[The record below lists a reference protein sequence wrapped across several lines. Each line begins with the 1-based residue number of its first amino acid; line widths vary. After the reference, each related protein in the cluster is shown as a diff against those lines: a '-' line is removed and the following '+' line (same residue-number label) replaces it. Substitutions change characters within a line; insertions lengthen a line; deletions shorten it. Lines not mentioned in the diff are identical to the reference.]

1 MKLQI
6 KAGLI
11 TALYVAIAIG
21 VGSLAIFAPEVFT
34 ILVAGCIFSGVV
46 YHLYHHILYNLQR
59 TVDPKRD
66 SM

>member
-11 TALYVAIAIG
+11 TAMFVAIAIS
-21 VGSLAIFAPEVFT
+21 VGSLAVLAPEVFAL
-34 ILVAGCIFSGVV
+34 LVAGCIFSGII

-59 TVDPKRD
+59 SVDTTKC
-66 SM
+66 